1 MPVSLITGVIRP
13 NISFY
18 AFFFFFLAVLSM
30 FFLKCTNC
38 NLKYAIGKLA
48 FRNSDGEFYLTRHFP
63 SFYCSRCGQNHCHP
77 CDPPNEDYKK
87 EGFDVNEFI
96 KAKKKKKLKPK

>member
-1 MPVSLITGVIRP
+1 M
-13 NISFY
+13 
-18 AFFFFFLAVLSM
+18 
-30 FFLKCTNC
+30 
-38 NLKYAIGKLA
+38 A

-63 SFYCSRCGQNHCHP
+63 SFYCSRCGQNHWHP